1 MKIILQSDVNNLG
14 QTGDIVRVKPGYAR
28 NYLIPRGFA
37 IIADERN
44 LAQLN
49 HQQRMAQIKFQKEHK
64 AATELAEQIS
74 SSGLNF
80 ERESGEDGKLFG
92 SVTNRDIAEALQ
104 AQEIVVDRRKIKIAD
119 AIKSVGSYS
128 VEIDLG
134 CGVSANLTVV
144 VGE

>member
-1 MKIILQSDVNNLG
+1 MKIILQSDVSNLG
-14 QTGDIVRVKPGYAR
+14 QTGEIVRVRPGYAR

-64 AATELAEQIS
+64 AATELADQIA

-80 ERESGEDGKLFG
+80 QRESGEDGRLFG
-92 SVTNRDIAEALQ
+92 SVTNRDIAEALERQ
-104 AQEIVVDRRKIKIAD
+104 GISVDRRKIKMGEV
-119 AIKSVGSYS
+119 IKSVGSYT
-128 VEIDLG
+128 VELDLG
-134 CGVSANLTVV
+134 CSVLAKLTVV
-144 VGE
+144 VGQ